1 MQSQSKLL
9 LGDLLLREG
18 LLTQEHVTHVY
29 EVQRTLAPP
38 LPYGEVCLR
47 LGFLSQDA
55 LANVLKKHRQR
66 IPLGELL
73 VHQDF
78 VSADQ
83 VRTAFVQQQ
92 GSTKKIGTL
101 LVENGWLSEMD
112 LRQTLQKQTLL
123 AKKVRG
129 KFDALIYAGRI
140 TQEAVDAATRE
151 AQDKRQPV
159 ESVLIT
165 KYHISKQDLGY
176 ALSIFY
182 QCPFIE
188 YDSGATIDAALVRG
202 ITRTYLTTNGWVPLR
217 ATQEWVEI
225 LIDDPRAFQKI
236 QDIRRLFPHKEIRCA
251 VGLRDDILS
260 YITLAYT
267 ELNLLPDAHPITAIF
282 DQLAA
287 EGLGTAVEEE
297 SEGVAADDNAIVRL
311 VNKMVNDAVRSGV
324 SDIHVEP
331 YGRKEE
337 TVIRFRV
344 DGQCFEYL
352 KVPAAY
358 RRALVSRL
366 KIMAGLDIAER
377 RKPQDGKIKFP
388 LGTRN
393 VELRVVTIPTEAG
406 ESEDA
411 VLRLLNTGDAL
422 SIDQLH
428 MAEWCV
434 REFTRILQK
443 PHGLI
448 LCAGPTGSGKTT
460 TLHAALRTLNTTT
473 KKIWTV
479 EDPIEITQ
487 RGLRQVQVNTKIGFD
502 FATAL
507 RSFFRAD
514 PDIMMIGEMRDQE
527 TAAIVLQ
534 AALTGHLV
542 LSTIHT
548 NSAVE
553 TVTRLLD
560 MGLDPFNFADALLG
574 ILAQR
579 LARRLCS
586 QCKEPYHPAREEYDE
601 LAQWYGTAA
610 FAKLQIPYN
619 DQFTLYQ
626 AKGCEQCRQSGYKGR
641 IGLHELLV
649 VTPDVKRLIHK
660 RATIEELFLAAVS
673 YGMTTLGQDGIAKV
687 LNGWTDLQQVK
698 AVATG

>member
-1 MQSQSKLL
+1 MQSQGKLL

-18 LLTQEHVTHVY
+18 LLTQAHVAHAY

-47 LGFLSQDA
+47 LGFLSPDE
-55 LANVLKKHRQR
+55 LATILKKHHHR

-73 VHQDF
+73 VHQEV

-83 VRTAFVQQQ
+83 VQTALVQQQ
-92 GSTKKIGTL
+92 RSKKKLGTL
-101 LVENGWLSEMD
+101 LVENGWLVATD
-112 LRQTLQKQTLL
+112 LHRTLQKQTLL
-123 AKKVRG
+123 AKKTRG
-129 KFDALIYAGRI
+129 KFDALIYAGRV
-140 TQEAVDAATRE
+140 TQEMVDAATVE
-151 AQDKRQPV
+151 AQSKRQPI
-159 ESVLIT
+159 EAVLST
-165 KYHISKQDLGY
+165 KYHLSKQEIGY
-176 ALSIFY
+176 ALSTFY
-182 QCPFIE
+182 QCPFVE
-188 YDSGATIDAALVRG
+188 YESGANIDAALVRN
-202 ITRTYLTTNGWVPLR
+202 ISQSYLTTNVWVPLR
-217 ATQEWVEI
+217 AAAEWIEI
-225 LIDDPRAFQKI
+225 LIDNPRAFQKM
-236 QDIRRLFPHKEIRCA
+236 QDIRRLFPHKEIRFA
-251 VGLRDDILS
+251 VGLQDDILS
-260 YITLAYT
+260 FIKLAYT
-267 ELNLLPDAHPITAIF
+267 ELPTLSDANPITAIF

-287 EGLGTAVEEE
+287 EGLGTSVEEE
-297 SEGVAADDNAIVRL
+297 IETVAADDNAIVRL
-311 VNKMVNDAVRSGV
+311 VNKMVNDAVRMGV

-331 YGRKEE
+331 YGCKEE

-344 DGQCFEYL
+344 DGQCFVYL
-352 KVPAAY
+352 NVPAAY

-377 RKPQDGKIKFP
+377 RKPQDGKIKFQS
-388 LGTRN
+388 GARS
-393 VELRVVTIPTEAG
+393 VELRVVTIPTEGG

-411 VLRLLNTGDAL
+411 VLRILHAGEAL
-422 SIDQLH
+422 PIEQLH
-428 MAEWCV
+428 MSEWCI
-434 REFTRILQK
+434 REFTQILQK

-460 TLHAALRTLNTTT
+460 TLHAALRILNTAD

-527 TAAIVLQ
+527 TAATVLQ

-586 QCKEPYHPAREEYDE
+586 QCKEPYHPACAEYEE
-601 LAQWYGTAA
+601 LAHWYGTAA
-610 FAKLQIPYN
+610 FADLRIPY
-619 DQFTLYQ
+619 DERFTLYR
-626 AKGCEQCRQSGYKGR
+626 AKGCENCRQTGYKGR

-649 VTPDVKRLIHK
+649 VTPAVKRLIHK
-660 RATIEELFLAAVS
+660 RATVDELLSASVS
-673 YGMTTLGQDGIAKV
+673 YGMTTLGQDAIVKV
-687 LNGWTDLQQVK
+687 LNGWTDLSQVK
-698 AVATG
+698 AVAMG

>member
-1 MQSQSKLL
+1 MQSHSKVL

-18 LLTQEHVTHVY
+18 ILTQEHVTHAC
-29 EVQRTLAPP
+29 EVQRTLTSP

-47 LGFLSQDA
+47 LGFLSPDA
-55 LANVLKKHRQR
+55 LAAILKKHHPR

-73 VHQDF
+73 VHHEL
-78 VSADQ
+78 VSANHVQ
-83 VRTAFVQQQ
+83 TALVRQQ
-92 GSTKKIGTL
+92 GSTKKIGRL
-101 LVENGWLSEMD
+101 LVENGWLSEKD
-112 LRQTLQKQTLL
+112 LLQTLQKQTLL
-123 AKKVRG
+123 AKRVRG

-140 TQEAVDAATRE
+140 THEEVEAATLE
-151 AQDKRQPV
+151 AQGKRQPV
-159 ESVLIT
+159 EAVLIT
-165 KYHISKQDLGY
+165 KYHISKQEIGY
-176 ALSIFY
+176 ALSTFY

-188 YDSGATIDAALVRG
+188 YESGATIDTTLVRN
-202 ITRTYLTTNGWVPLR
+202 ITRSYLTTNVWVPLR
-217 ATQEWVEI
+217 ATPEWIEI
-225 LIDDPRAFQKI
+225 LIDDPRAFQKM

-260 YITLAYT
+260 FVALAYT
-267 ELNLLPDAHPITAIF
+267 TLNTSSDPHSITAIF

-287 EGLGTAVEEE
+287 EGLGTADEEE
-297 SEGVAADDNAIVRL
+297 SEAVAADDNAIVRL
-311 VNKMVNDAVRSGV
+311 VNKMVQDAVRSGV

-331 YGRKEE
+331 YGRKED

-352 KVPAAY
+352 KVPATY

-377 RKPQDGKIKFP
+377 RKPQDGKIRFP
-388 LGTRN
+388 MGPRY
-393 VELRVVTIPTEAG
+393 VELRVVTIPTEGG

-411 VLRLLNTGDAL
+411 VLRLLNTGEPL
-422 SIDQLH
+422 PIEHLH
-428 MAEWCV
+428 MAEWCF
-434 REFTRILQK
+434 REFTRVLQK

-460 TLHAALRTLNTTT
+460 TLHAALRTLNTGT

-527 TAAIVLQ
+527 TAATVLQ

-548 NSAVE
+548 NSAAE

-586 QCKEPYHPAREEYDE
+586 QCKEPYHPARAEYEE
-601 LAQWYGTAA
+601 LAYWYGTEA
-610 FAKLQIPYN
+610 FATLQIPY
-619 DQFTLYQ
+619 DERFTLYR

-641 IGLHELLV
+641 IGVHELLI

-660 RATIEELFLAAVS
+660 RATVEDLLSASVS
-673 YGMTTLGQDGIAKV
+673 YGMTTLGQDGIGKV
-687 LNGWTDLQQVK
+687 LHGWTDLHQIK
-698 AVATG
+698 AVTIG

>member
-1 MQSQSKLL
+1 M
-9 LGDLLLREG
+9 
-18 LLTQEHVTHVY
+18 LTQDHVTQAY
-29 EVQRTLAPP
+29 EVQRTLASP

-55 LANVLKKHRQR
+55 LAAILKKHHHRS
-66 IPLGELL
+66 PLGELL
-73 VHQDF
+73 VHQEF
-78 VSADQ
+78 VSAEHVQ
-83 VRTAFVQQQ
+83 TALVQQQ
-92 GSTKKIGTL
+92 GSKKKIGTL
-101 LVENGWLSEMD
+101 LVENGWLSDVD
-112 LRQTLQKQTLL
+112 LLQTLQKQTLL
-123 AKKVRG
+123 ARKSRG
-129 KFDALIYAGRI
+129 KFDALIYAGRL
-140 TQEAVDAATRE
+140 TQEMVEAATLE
-151 AQDKRQPV
+151 AQSKRQAV
-159 ESVLIT
+159 EAVLIT
-165 KYHISKQDLGY
+165 KYHISKQEIGY
-176 ALSIFY
+176 ALSTFY
-182 QCPFIE
+182 QCPFVE
-188 YDSGATIDAALVRG
+188 HESGASIEAALVRN
-202 ITRTYLTTNGWVPLR
+202 ITQTYLTTNFWVPLR
-217 ATQEWVEI
+217 AMPEWIEI

-236 QDIRRLFPHKEIRCA
+236 QDIRRLFPNKEIRCA

-267 ELNLLPDAHPITAIF
+267 ELNLLSDASPITAIF

-287 EGLGTAVEEE
+287 EGLGHSTDEENE
-297 SEGVAADDNAIVRL
+297 TVAADDNAIVRL

-324 SDIHVEP
+324 SDIHIEP

-366 KIMAGLDIAER
+366 KIMAGVDIAER
-377 RKPQDGKIKFP
+377 RKPQDGKIKFAI
-388 LGTRN
+388 GARH
-393 VELRVVTIPTEAG
+393 VELRVVTIPTEGG

-411 VLRLLNTGDAL
+411 VLRLLNTGDPL
-422 SIDQLH
+422 PIEHLH
-428 MAEWCV
+428 MAEWCF
-434 REFTRILQK
+434 RAFTHMLQK

-460 TLHAALRTLNTTT
+460 TLHAALRTLNTAN

-586 QCKEPYHPAREEYDE
+586 QCKEPYHPAREAYDE
-601 LAQWYGTAA
+601 LAHWYGTEA
-610 FAKLQIPYN
+610 FAKLKIGY
-619 DQFTLYQ
+619 DDRLTLYR
-626 AKGCEQCRQSGYKGR
+626 ATGCEQCRQSGYKGR

-649 VTPDVKRLIHK
+649 VTPEVKRLIHK
-660 RATIEELFLAAVS
+660 RATVAELLAAAVS
-673 YGMTTLGQDGIAKV
+673 DGMTTLGQDGIVKV
-687 LNGWTDLQQVK
+687 LNGWTDLHQVK
-698 AVATG
+698 AVAMG

>member
-1 MQSQSKLL
+1 MQSHSKFL

-18 LLTQEHVTHVY
+18 LLTQEHVTHAC
-29 EVQRTLAPP
+29 EVQRTLTSP

-47 LGFLSQDA
+47 LGFLSPDE
-55 LANVLKKHRQR
+55 LAAILKKHHHR

-73 VHQDF
+73 VHHGL
-78 VSADQ
+78 VSATHVQ
-83 VRTAFVQQQ
+83 TALARQR
-92 GSTKKIGTL
+92 GSTKKLGAL
-101 LVENGWLSEMD
+101 LVENGWLSERD
-112 LRQTLQKQTLL
+112 LLQTLQKQTLL

-140 TQEAVDAATRE
+140 THEGVEAATLE
-151 AQDKRQPV
+151 ARNERQPV
-159 ESVLIT
+159 EAVLLT
-165 KYHISKQDLGY
+165 KYGLSKQEIGY
-176 ALSIFY
+176 ALSTFY
-182 QCPFIE
+182 QCPFVE
-188 YDSGATIDAALVRG
+188 YESGANIDAALVRR
-202 ITRTYLTTNGWVPLR
+202 ISRSYLTTNVWVPLR
-217 ATQEWVEI
+217 ATPEWVEI
-225 LIDDPRAFQKI
+225 LIDDPRAFPKL
-236 QDIRRLFPHKEIRCA
+236 QDIRRLFPNKEIRCV

-260 YITLAYT
+260 FITLAYT
-267 ELNLLPDAHPITAIF
+267 ELTTLSDATPITAIF

-287 EGLGTAVEEE
+287 EGLGSADEE
-297 SEGVAADDNAIVRL
+297 SDTVAADDNAIVRL
-311 VNKMVNDAVRSGV
+311 VNKMVQDAVRSGV
-324 SDIHVEP
+324 SDIHIEP
-331 YGRKEE
+331 YGCKEE

-377 RKPQDGKIKFP
+377 RRPQDGKIKFP
-388 LGTRN
+388 IGARN
-393 VELRVVTIPTEAG
+393 VELRAVTIPTEGG

-411 VLRLLNTGDAL
+411 VLRLLNTGDPL
-422 SIDQLH
+422 PIEHLH
-428 MAEWCV
+428 MAEGCF

-443 PHGLI
+443 PYGLI

-460 TLHAALRTLNTTT
+460 TLHAALRTLNTEN

-527 TAAIVLQ
+527 TAAVVVQ

-586 QCKEPYHPAREEYDE
+586 QCKEPYHPTRDEYDE
-601 LAQWYGTAA
+601 LAHWYGAEA
-610 FAKLQIPYN
+610 FAALRLQY
-619 DQFTLYQ
+619 DARFTLYR
-626 AKGCEQCRQSGYKGR
+626 AKGCEHCRQSGYKGR
-641 IGLHELLV
+641 IGVHELLV
-649 VTPDVKRLIHK
+649 VTPAVKRLIHR
-660 RATIEELFLAAVS
+660 RATIEELLSAAVA
-673 YGMTTLGQDGIAKV
+673 YGMTTLGQDGIGKV
-687 LNGWTDLQQVK
+687 LHGWTDLSQIK
-698 AVATG
+698 AVTMG

>member
-1 MQSQSKLL
+1 MQSYRKFL

-18 LLTQEHVTHVY
+18 LLTQEHVTHAC
-29 EVQRTLAPP
+29 EVQRTLTSP

-47 LGFLSQDA
+47 LGFLSPDE
-55 LANVLKKHRQR
+55 LAAILKKHHHR

-73 VHQDF
+73 VHRGL
-78 VSADQ
+78 VSATYVQ
-83 VRTAFVQQQ
+83 TALVRQQ
-92 GSTKKIGTL
+92 GSTKKLGAL
-101 LVENGWLSEMD
+101 LVENGWLSERD
-112 LRQTLQKQTLL
+112 LLQTLQKQTLL

-129 KFDALIYAGRI
+129 KFDALIYAGRL
-140 TQEAVDAATRE
+140 THEEVEAATLE
-151 AQDKRQPV
+151 ARNERQPV
-159 ESVLIT
+159 EAVLLT
-165 KYHISKQDLGY
+165 KYGLSKQEIGY
-176 ALSIFY
+176 ALSTFY

-188 YDSGATIDAALVRG
+188 YDSGATIDAALVRN
-202 ITRTYLTTNGWVPLR
+202 ITRSYLTTNVWVPLR
-217 ATQEWVEI
+217 ATPEWIEI
-225 LIDDPRAFQKI
+225 LIDDPRAFSKL
-236 QDIRRLFPHKEIRCA
+236 QDIRRLFPNKEIRCA

-260 YITLAYT
+260 FIMLAYT
-267 ELNLLPDAHPITAIF
+267 ELTNLSDATPITAIF

-287 EGLGTAVEEE
+287 EGLGTADEE
-297 SEGVAADDNAIVRL
+297 SDAVAADDNAIVRL
-311 VNKMVNDAVRSGV
+311 VNKMVQDAVRAGV

-331 YGRKEE
+331 YGSKEE

-377 RKPQDGKIKFP
+377 RKPQDGKIKFTM
-388 LGTRN
+388 GTRH
-393 VELRVVTIPTEAG
+393 VELRVVTIPTEGG

-411 VLRLLNTGDAL
+411 VLRLLNTGDPL
-422 SIDQLH
+422 PLEHLH
-428 MAEWCV
+428 MAEGCF

-460 TLHAALRTLNTTT
+460 TLHAALRTLNTAT

-527 TAAIVLQ
+527 TAATVLQ

-548 NSAVE
+548 NSAAE

-586 QCKEPYHPAREEYDE
+586 KCKELYHPARAEYED
-601 LAQWYGTAA
+601 LAHWYGTEA
-610 FAKLQIPYN
+610 FAKLHIPY
-619 DQFTLYQ
+619 DERFTLYR

-641 IGLHELLV
+641 IGVHELLI
-649 VTPDVKRLIHK
+649 VTPEVKRLIHR
-660 RATIEELFLAAVS
+660 RATVEDLLSASVS
-673 YGMTTLGQDGIAKV
+673 YGMTTLGQDGVGKV
-687 LNGWTDLQQVK
+687 LHGWTDLSQIK
-698 AVATG
+698 AVTMG

>member
-1 MQSQSKLL
+1 MQSHSKVL

-18 LLTQEHVTHVY
+18 LLTQEHVTHAC

-47 LGFLSQDA
+47 LGLLSPDA
-55 LANVLKKHRQR
+55 LAAVLKKHPPR

-73 VHQDF
+73 IHHGL
-78 VSADQ
+78 VSAN
-83 VRTAFVQQQ
+83 RVQLVLAHQR
-92 GSTKKIGTL
+92 GATKQLGRL
-101 LVENGWLSEMD
+101 LVEKGWLSERD
-112 LRQTLQKQTLL
+112 LFQTLQKQTLL
-123 AKKVRG
+123 AKQARG
-129 KFDALIYAGRI
+129 KFDALIYAGRL
-140 TQEAVDAATRE
+140 THEEVEAATRE
-151 AQDKRQPV
+151 AQSKRHPV
-159 ESVLIT
+159 EAVLLT
-165 KYHISKQDLGY
+165 KYHLSKQEIGY
-176 ALSIFY
+176 ALSTFY
-182 QCPFIE
+182 QCPFVE
-188 YDSGATIDAALVRG
+188 YESGATLDAALVRN
-202 ITRTYLTTNGWVPLR
+202 ITRSYLTTNVWVPLR
-217 ATQEWVEI
+217 ATPEWVEI
-225 LIDDPRAFQKI
+225 LIDDPRAFQKM
-236 QDIRRLFPHKEIRCA
+236 QDIRRLSPNKEIRCA

-260 YITLAYT
+260 FITLAYT
-267 ELNLLPDAHPITAIF
+267 TLTTSSDPHSLTAIF

-287 EGLGTAVEEE
+287 EGLGTAAEEE
-297 SEGVAADDNAIVRL
+297 SDAVAADDSAIVRL
-311 VNKMVNDAVRSGV
+311 VNKMVQDAVRAGV

-331 YGRKEE
+331 YGRKED

-358 RRALVSRL
+358 RRALISRL

-388 LGTRN
+388 VGTRH
-393 VELRVVTIPTEAG
+393 VELRVVTIPTEGG

-411 VLRLLNTGDAL
+411 VLRLLHTGDPL
-422 SIDQLH
+422 PLEHLH
-428 MAEWCV
+428 MAEWCF

-443 PHGLI
+443 PYGLI

-460 TLHAALRTLNTTT
+460 TLHAALRTLNTEH

-548 NSAVE
+548 NSAAE

-579 LARRLCS
+579 LARRLCG
-586 QCKEPYHPAREEYDE
+586 QCKAPYHPAREEYDE
-601 LAQWYGTAA
+601 LAHWYGAEA
-610 FAKLQIPYN
+610 FAKLQIPY
-619 DQFTLYQ
+619 DGRFMLYRTT
-626 AKGCEQCRQSGYKGR
+626 GCEQCRQSGYKGR
-641 IGLHELLV
+641 IGVHELLV
-649 VTPDVKRLIHK
+649 VTPEVKRLIHR
-660 RATIEELFLAAVS
+660 RATVEELLCAAVA
-673 YGMTTLGQDGIAKV
+673 YGMTTLGQDGVGKV
-687 LNGWTDLQQVK
+687 LHGWTDLSQIK
-698 AVATG
+698 AVTMG